1 MGPQVGSV
9 GRHRMQPPRLRPNR
23 RRQLA
28 EASQTNS
35 KEVRVAGIEVRPI
48 GITNPPIDLL
58 LEKSDSKYS
67 LVLFSAKRARQINS
81 YYAQLDEGVLDNVG
95 PLVDTRV
102 QEKPLSTA
110 LREIAEDK
118 VVSEPIAPG
127 SE

>member
-1 MGPQVGSV
+1 M
-9 GRHRMQPPRLRPNR
+9 
-23 RRQLA
+23 
-28 EASQTNS
+28 
-35 KEVRVAGIEVRPI
+35 AGIEVRPI